1 MQLITLINVK
11 YSKYLMMISKN
22 QIYIDF
28 IRISINSMKKQ
39 KMYIYFINKFIK

>member
-1 MQLITLINVK
+1 
-11 YSKYLMMISKN
+11 MMISKN